1 MITDKKCKVCRRAG
15 EKLFLKGEKCF
26 TPKCVFERKPYPPGK
41 LMSERKHRS
50 NLSEYGLQ
58 LREKQK
64 VRNSYRVSETQFAR
78 YVKGA
83 TEKGGGNPAQ
93 HLFATL
99 ERRLDNTVYR
109 LGFVSARSIARQ
121 VVAHGHITVNG
132 RKVTIPSY
140 EVREGDVISIR
151 EGSRTSKLFMELSE
165 KLKTQKVPVWC
176 RIEIEKLAGVVAGV
190 PKLEKNEMPFN
201 LTSIIEFYSA

>member
-1 MITDKKCKVCRRAG
+1 MITDKKCKICRRAG
-15 EKLFLKGEKCF
+15 EKLFLKGDKCF

-50 NLSEYGLQ
+50 NVSEYGIQ

-83 TEKGGGNPAQ
+83 TVKGEGNPAQ
-93 HLFATL
+93 HLYATL
-99 ERRLDNTVYR
+99 ERRLDNAVFR
-109 LGFVSARSIARQ
+109 LGFGSARSLTRQ
-121 VVAHGHITVNG
+121 LVSHGHITVNG

-140 EVREGDVISIR
+140 EVSVGDVIGVR
-151 EGSRTSKLFMELSE
+151 EGSRSGKLFAELSE
-165 KLKTQKVPVWC
+165 KLKTHKAPAWLRLEVD
-176 RIEIEKLAGVVAGV
+176 KLEGAVVAA
-190 PKLEKNEMPFN
+190 PKLEKLEMPYN